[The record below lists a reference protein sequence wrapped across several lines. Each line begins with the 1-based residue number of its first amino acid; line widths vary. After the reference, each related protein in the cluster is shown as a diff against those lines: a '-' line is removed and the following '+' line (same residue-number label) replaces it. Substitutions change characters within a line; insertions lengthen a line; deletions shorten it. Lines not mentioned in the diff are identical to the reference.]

1 LRPRRLPAEHLL
13 AESGGTNICFLL
25 SATTRELGITNLMT
39 LPGLEMVIASKR
51 DRIAVQEG
59 KWMQSGRR

>member
-1 LRPRRLPAEHLL
+1 M

-25 SATTRELGITNLMT
+25 AATTRELGITNLMT
-39 LPGLEMVIASKR
+39 LPGLDMVIASKR
-51 DRIAVQEG
+51 DRIAVREG